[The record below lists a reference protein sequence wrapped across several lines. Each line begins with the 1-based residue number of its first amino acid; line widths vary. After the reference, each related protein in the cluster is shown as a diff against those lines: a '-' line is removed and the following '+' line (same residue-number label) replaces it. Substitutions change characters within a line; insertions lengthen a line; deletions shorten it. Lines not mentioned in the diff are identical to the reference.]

1 MKKVVPYL
9 TYLGTRPP
17 TLDEF
22 EQYETFYKRRLSIRP
37 GITGMWQA
45 TGRSDITDFEE
56 VLALDLEYI
65 DKYNF
70 IMNAIL
76 TVAGIIFPLITFP
89 YISRVLLVEGSGKV
103 AFATSVVTYFTMF
116 ASLGIPTYGVRACA
130 IVRDNK
136 EKLSKTVQ
144 ELLIISGG
152 TTLLTYIVFG
162 ISLFVIPEFAQ
173 ERTLLLIVGLGIGLN
188 TIGVQW
194 LYNALEQY
202 SYITTCSILFKV
214 IGMILMFLLVKESSD
229 YQIYGGV
236 YVIASF
242 GSYVL
247 NFICLRKFVTF
258 QKTGTYQFKQHL
270 KHIMVFF
277 AMSAG
282 ASIYLN
288 LDVVMLRF
296 LQSNEAVGY
305 YNAGIKV
312 KTVLVTCV
320 TSLGTV
326 LLPRLS
332 YYIETA
338 DKKAFQLMVGK
349 AFRFVFVAASAVTV
363 YFSIFARES
372 ILLLSGEA
380 FLPAVGP
387 MMILMPTVLLIGL
400 SNVTGIQILTPNG
413 REREVMYSIWGGAI
427 LDFVLN
433 LIVIPKFSANGA
445 ALSTLLAE
453 GMVLLLQCWFLR
465 DVLWSYIRQVQCWK
479 IVIALAVASVMTIP
493 VKIWIDSGVFVTLL
507 VSAIVFFGG
516 YAVVLLLLK
525 EPFVSEILNS
535 GIHAIVRKK

>member
-1 MKKVVPYL
+1 
-9 TYLGTRPP
+9 
-17 TLDEF
+17 
-22 EQYETFYKRRLSIRP
+22 
-37 GITGMWQA
+37 
-45 TGRSDITDFEE
+45 
-56 VLALDLEYI
+56 
-65 DKYNF
+65 
-70 IMNAIL
+70 MNAIL

-387 MMILMPTVLLIGL
+387 MMVLMPTVLLIGL

>member
-1 MKKVVPYL
+1 MKIHSV
-9 TYLGTRPP
+9 
-17 TLDEF
+17 
-22 EQYETFYKRRLSIRP
+22 
-37 GITGMWQA
+37 
-45 TGRSDITDFEE
+45 
-56 VLALDLEYI
+56 
-65 DKYNF
+65 KYNF

-479 IVIALAVASVMTIP
+479 SVIALAVASVMTIP

>member
-1 MKKVVPYL
+1 MKIHSV
-9 TYLGTRPP
+9 
-17 TLDEF
+17 
-22 EQYETFYKRRLSIRP
+22 
-37 GITGMWQA
+37 
-45 TGRSDITDFEE
+45 
-56 VLALDLEYI
+56 
-65 DKYNF
+65 KYNF

-349 AFRFVFVAASAVTV
+349 AFQFVFVAASAVTV

>member
-1 MKKVVPYL
+1 MKIHSV
-9 TYLGTRPP
+9 
-17 TLDEF
+17 
-22 EQYETFYKRRLSIRP
+22 
-37 GITGMWQA
+37 
-45 TGRSDITDFEE
+45 
-56 VLALDLEYI
+56 
-65 DKYNF
+65 KYNF

-214 IGMILMFLLVKESSD
+214 IGMIPMFLLVKESSD

>member
-1 MKKVVPYL
+1 MKIHSV
-9 TYLGTRPP
+9 
-17 TLDEF
+17 
-22 EQYETFYKRRLSIRP
+22 
-37 GITGMWQA
+37 
-45 TGRSDITDFEE
+45 
-56 VLALDLEYI
+56 
-65 DKYNF
+65 KYNF

-332 YYIETA
+332 YYIEAA

>member
-1 MKKVVPYL
+1 
-9 TYLGTRPP
+9 
-17 TLDEF
+17 
-22 EQYETFYKRRLSIRP
+22 
-37 GITGMWQA
+37 
-45 TGRSDITDFEE
+45 
-56 VLALDLEYI
+56 
-65 DKYNF
+65 
-70 IMNAIL
+70 
-76 TVAGIIFPLITFP
+76 
-89 YISRVLLVEGSGKV
+89 
-103 AFATSVVTYFTMF
+103 VVTYFTMF

>member
-1 MKKVVPYL
+1 MKIHSV
-9 TYLGTRPP
+9 
-17 TLDEF
+17 
-22 EQYETFYKRRLSIRP
+22 
-37 GITGMWQA
+37 
-45 TGRSDITDFEE
+45 
-56 VLALDLEYI
+56 
-65 DKYNF
+65 KYNF

-516 YAVVLLLLK
+516 YAVVLLFLK

-535 GIHAIVRKK
+535 GIHAIVRKNK

>member
-1 MKKVVPYL
+1 MKIHSV
-9 TYLGTRPP
+9 
-17 TLDEF
+17 
-22 EQYETFYKRRLSIRP
+22 
-37 GITGMWQA
+37 
-45 TGRSDITDFEE
+45 
-56 VLALDLEYI
+56 
-65 DKYNF
+65 KYNF

-214 IGMILMFLLVKESSD
+214 IGMVLMFLLVKESSD

-516 YAVVLLLLK
+516 YAVVLLFLK
-525 EPFVSEILNS
+525 EPFVSEIVNS
-535 GIHAIVRKK
+535 GIHAIVRKNR

>member
-1 MKKVVPYL
+1 MKIHSV
-9 TYLGTRPP
+9 
-17 TLDEF
+17 
-22 EQYETFYKRRLSIRP
+22 
-37 GITGMWQA
+37 
-45 TGRSDITDFEE
+45 
-56 VLALDLEYI
+56 
-65 DKYNF
+65 KYNF

-453 GMVLLLQCWFLR
+453 GMVLLLQCWF
-465 DVLWSYIRQVQCWK
+465 V
-479 IVIALAVASVMTIP
+479 
-493 VKIWIDSGVFVTLL
+493 
-507 VSAIVFFGG
+507 
-516 YAVVLLLLK
+516 
-525 EPFVSEILNS
+525 
-535 GIHAIVRKK
+535 

>member
-1 MKKVVPYL
+1 MKIHSV
-9 TYLGTRPP
+9 
-17 TLDEF
+17 
-22 EQYETFYKRRLSIRP
+22 
-37 GITGMWQA
+37 
-45 TGRSDITDFEE
+45 
-56 VLALDLEYI
+56 
-65 DKYNF
+65 KYNF

-173 ERTLLLIVGLGIGLN
+173 ERTQLLIVGLGIGLN

-214 IGMILMFLLVKESSD
+214 IGMVLMFLLVKESSD

-453 GMVLLLQCWFLR
+453 GMVLMLQCWFLR

-516 YAVVLLLLK
+516 YAVVLLFLK

-535 GIHAIVRKK
+535 GIHAIVRKNR

>member
-1 MKKVVPYL
+1 MKIHSV
-9 TYLGTRPP
+9 
-17 TLDEF
+17 
-22 EQYETFYKRRLSIRP
+22 
-37 GITGMWQA
+37 
-45 TGRSDITDFEE
+45 
-56 VLALDLEYI
+56 
-65 DKYNF
+65 KYNF

-89 YISRVLLVEGSGKV
+89 YISRVLLVEGRGKV

>member
-1 MKKVVPYL
+1 MKIHSV
-9 TYLGTRPP
+9 
-17 TLDEF
+17 
-22 EQYETFYKRRLSIRP
+22 
-37 GITGMWQA
+37 
-45 TGRSDITDFEE
+45 
-56 VLALDLEYI
+56 
-65 DKYNF
+65 KYNF

-332 YYIETA
+332 YYIETV

>member
-1 MKKVVPYL
+1 MKIHSV
-9 TYLGTRPP
+9 
-17 TLDEF
+17 
-22 EQYETFYKRRLSIRP
+22 
-37 GITGMWQA
+37 
-45 TGRSDITDFEE
+45 
-56 VLALDLEYI
+56 
-65 DKYNF
+65 KYNF

-516 YAVVLLLLK
+516 YAVVLLFLK

-535 GIHAIVRKK
+535 GIHTIVRNRR

>member
-1 MKKVVPYL
+1 MKIHSV
-9 TYLGTRPP
+9 
-17 TLDEF
+17 
-22 EQYETFYKRRLSIRP
+22 
-37 GITGMWQA
+37 
-45 TGRSDITDFEE
+45 
-56 VLALDLEYI
+56 
-65 DKYNF
+65 KYNF

-413 REREVMYSIWGGAI
+413 REREVMYTIWGGAI

>member
-1 MKKVVPYL
+1 MKIHSV
-9 TYLGTRPP
+9 
-17 TLDEF
+17 
-22 EQYETFYKRRLSIRP
+22 
-37 GITGMWQA
+37 
-45 TGRSDITDFEE
+45 
-56 VLALDLEYI
+56 
-65 DKYNF
+65 KYNF

-479 IVIALAVASVMTIP
+479 IVIALAVAFVMTIP

>member
-1 MKKVVPYL
+1 MKIHSV
-9 TYLGTRPP
+9 
-17 TLDEF
+17 
-22 EQYETFYKRRLSIRP
+22 
-37 GITGMWQA
+37 
-45 TGRSDITDFEE
+45 
-56 VLALDLEYI
+56 
-65 DKYNF
+65 KYNF

-103 AFATSVVTYFTMF
+103 AFATSLVTYFTMF

>member
-1 MKKVVPYL
+1 MKIHSV
-9 TYLGTRPP
+9 
-17 TLDEF
+17 
-22 EQYETFYKRRLSIRP
+22 
-37 GITGMWQA
+37 
-45 TGRSDITDFEE
+45 
-56 VLALDLEYI
+56 
-65 DKYNF
+65 KYNF

-516 YAVVLLLLK
+516 YAVVLLFLK

>member
-1 MKKVVPYL
+1 MKIHSV
-9 TYLGTRPP
+9 
-17 TLDEF
+17 
-22 EQYETFYKRRLSIRP
+22 
-37 GITGMWQA
+37 
-45 TGRSDITDFEE
+45 
-56 VLALDLEYI
+56 
-65 DKYNF
+65 KYNF

-372 ILLLSGEA
+372 ILLFSGEA

>member
-1 MKKVVPYL
+1 MKIHSV
-9 TYLGTRPP
+9 
-17 TLDEF
+17 
-22 EQYETFYKRRLSIRP
+22 
-37 GITGMWQA
+37 
-45 TGRSDITDFEE
+45 
-56 VLALDLEYI
+56 
-65 DKYNF
+65 KYNF

-400 SNVTGIQILTPNG
+400 SNVTGIQLLTPNG

>member
-1 MKKVVPYL
+1 MKIHSV
-9 TYLGTRPP
+9 
-17 TLDEF
+17 
-22 EQYETFYKRRLSIRP
+22 
-37 GITGMWQA
+37 
-45 TGRSDITDFEE
+45 
-56 VLALDLEYI
+56 
-65 DKYNF
+65 KYNF

-338 DKKAFQLMVGK
+338 DKKALQLMVGK

>member
-1 MKKVVPYL
+1 MKIHSV
-9 TYLGTRPP
+9 
-17 TLDEF
+17 
-22 EQYETFYKRRLSIRP
+22 
-37 GITGMWQA
+37 
-45 TGRSDITDFEE
+45 
-56 VLALDLEYI
+56 
-65 DKYNF
+65 KYNF

-214 IGMILMFLLVKESSD
+214 IGMVLMFLLVKESSD

-453 GMVLLLQCWFLR
+453 GMVLMLQCWFLR

>member
-1 MKKVVPYL
+1 MKIHSV
-9 TYLGTRPP
+9 
-17 TLDEF
+17 
-22 EQYETFYKRRLSIRP
+22 
-37 GITGMWQA
+37 
-45 TGRSDITDFEE
+45 
-56 VLALDLEYI
+56 
-65 DKYNF
+65 KYNF

-445 ALSTLLAE
+445 ALSTLLVE

>member
-1 MKKVVPYL
+1 MKIHSV
-9 TYLGTRPP
+9 
-17 TLDEF
+17 
-22 EQYETFYKRRLSIRP
+22 
-37 GITGMWQA
+37 
-45 TGRSDITDFEE
+45 
-56 VLALDLEYI
+56 
-65 DKYNF
+65 KYNF

-453 GMVLLLQCWFLR
+453 GMVLMLQCWFLR

-516 YAVVLLLLK
+516 YAVVLLFLK

>member
-1 MKKVVPYL
+1 MKIHSV
-9 TYLGTRPP
+9 
-17 TLDEF
+17 
-22 EQYETFYKRRLSIRP
+22 
-37 GITGMWQA
+37 
-45 TGRSDITDFEE
+45 
-56 VLALDLEYI
+56 
-65 DKYNF
+65 KYNF

-162 ISLFVIPEFAQ
+162 VSLFVIPEFAQ

>member
-1 MKKVVPYL
+1 MKIHSV
-9 TYLGTRPP
+9 
-17 TLDEF
+17 
-22 EQYETFYKRRLSIRP
+22 
-37 GITGMWQA
+37 
-45 TGRSDITDFEE
+45 
-56 VLALDLEYI
+56 
-65 DKYNF
+65 KYNF

-326 LLPRLS
+326 LLQRLS

>member
-1 MKKVVPYL
+1 MKIHSV
-9 TYLGTRPP
+9 
-17 TLDEF
+17 
-22 EQYETFYKRRLSIRP
+22 
-37 GITGMWQA
+37 
-45 TGRSDITDFEE
+45 
-56 VLALDLEYI
+56 
-65 DKYNF
+65 KYNF

-433 LIVIPKFSANGA
+433 LIVIPTFSANGA

>member
-1 MKKVVPYL
+1 MKIHSV
-9 TYLGTRPP
+9 
-17 TLDEF
+17 
-22 EQYETFYKRRLSIRP
+22 
-37 GITGMWQA
+37 
-45 TGRSDITDFEE
+45 
-56 VLALDLEYI
+56 
-65 DKYNF
+65 KYNF

-493 VKIWIDSGVFVTLL
+493 VKILIDSGVFVTLL

-516 YAVVLLLLK
+516 YAVVLLFLK

>member
-1 MKKVVPYL
+1 MKIHSV
-9 TYLGTRPP
+9 
-17 TLDEF
+17 
-22 EQYETFYKRRLSIRP
+22 
-37 GITGMWQA
+37 
-45 TGRSDITDFEE
+45 
-56 VLALDLEYI
+56 
-65 DKYNF
+65 KYNF
-70 IMNAIL
+70 IMNEIL

>member
-1 MKKVVPYL
+1 MKIHSV
-9 TYLGTRPP
+9 
-17 TLDEF
+17 
-22 EQYETFYKRRLSIRP
+22 
-37 GITGMWQA
+37 
-45 TGRSDITDFEE
+45 
-56 VLALDLEYI
+56 
-65 DKYNF
+65 KYNF

-445 ALSTLLAE
+445 SLSTLLAE

>member
-1 MKKVVPYL
+1 MKIHSV
-9 TYLGTRPP
+9 
-17 TLDEF
+17 
-22 EQYETFYKRRLSIRP
+22 
-37 GITGMWQA
+37 
-45 TGRSDITDFEE
+45 
-56 VLALDLEYI
+56 
-65 DKYNF
+65 KYNF

-400 SNVTGIQILTPNG
+400 SNVTEIQILTPNG

>member
-1 MKKVVPYL
+1 MKIHSV
-9 TYLGTRPP
+9 
-17 TLDEF
+17 
-22 EQYETFYKRRLSIRP
+22 
-37 GITGMWQA
+37 
-45 TGRSDITDFEE
+45 
-56 VLALDLEYI
+56 
-65 DKYNF
+65 KYNF

-453 GMVLLLQCWFLR
+453 GMVLLLQSWFLR

-493 VKIWIDSGVFVTLL
+493 VKILIDSGVFVTLL

-516 YAVVLLLLK
+516 YAVVLLFLK

-535 GIHAIVRKK
+535 GIHAIVRKNR

>member
-1 MKKVVPYL
+1 MKIHSV
-9 TYLGTRPP
+9 
-17 TLDEF
+17 
-22 EQYETFYKRRLSIRP
+22 
-37 GITGMWQA
+37 
-45 TGRSDITDFEE
+45 
-56 VLALDLEYI
+56 
-65 DKYNF
+65 KYNF

-516 YAVVLLLLK
+516 YAVVLLFLK

-535 GIHAIVRKK
+535 GIHAIVRKNR

>member
-1 MKKVVPYL
+1 MKIHSV
-9 TYLGTRPP
+9 
-17 TLDEF
+17 
-22 EQYETFYKRRLSIRP
+22 
-37 GITGMWQA
+37 
-45 TGRSDITDFEE
+45 
-56 VLALDLEYI
+56 
-65 DKYNF
+65 KYNF

-320 TSLGTV
+320 TWLGTV

>member
-1 MKKVVPYL
+1 MKIHSV
-9 TYLGTRPP
+9 
-17 TLDEF
+17 
-22 EQYETFYKRRLSIRP
+22 
-37 GITGMWQA
+37 
-45 TGRSDITDFEE
+45 
-56 VLALDLEYI
+56 
-65 DKYNF
+65 KYNF

-535 GIHAIVRKK
+535 VIHAIVRKK

>member
-1 MKKVVPYL
+1 MKIHSV
-9 TYLGTRPP
+9 
-17 TLDEF
+17 
-22 EQYETFYKRRLSIRP
+22 
-37 GITGMWQA
+37 
-45 TGRSDITDFEE
+45 
-56 VLALDLEYI
+56 
-65 DKYNF
+65 KYNF

-89 YISRVLLVEGSGKV
+89 YISRVPLVEGSGKV